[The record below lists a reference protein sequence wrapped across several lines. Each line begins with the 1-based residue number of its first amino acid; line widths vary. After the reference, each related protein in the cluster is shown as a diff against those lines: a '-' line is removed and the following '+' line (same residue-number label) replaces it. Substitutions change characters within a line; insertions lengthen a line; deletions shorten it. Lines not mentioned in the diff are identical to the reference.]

1 MRAIRLLAVLLSTC
15 ATILPLQGLSARSRK
30 DVPLA
35 PLPAKVLAA
44 KKVFL
49 ANGGGSDLAYDALYA
64 AMKEWS
70 RFQIVGTTS
79 DADLILEIRY
89 VTEDHGT
96 RVWSTTNA
104 SSGAT
109 TVH

>member
-30 DVPLA
+30 DVPMA

-44 KKVFL
+44 KKVCL
-49 ANGGGSDLAYDALYA
+49 INGGGSDLAYDALYSA
-64 AMKEWS
+64 FKEWA
-70 RFQIVGTTS
+70 RYEIVDTS
-79 DADLILEIRY
+79 AAADIIVELRY

-96 RVWSTTNA
+96 RVWSTSNA
-104 SSGAT
+104 ANGT
-109 TVH
+109 TQ